1 MRRRGLPVYDRYAHE
16 REAGA
21 PGEPLDIAGEHR
33 FRAPAGLVWETLFDA
48 RALKTSIPG
57 CDSLDEVAPGRFHVS
72 MRVGVSAVRGQYAGE
87 VAVTDAAVPLSF
99 RLVMAGKGDPGAI
112 EADAR
117 VNLREEQ
124 GTTVVSYSGE
134 LRARG
139 ALARAGGQVLAGTAR
154 LLLGQFFKEM
164 DRQVRDRTP

>member
-1 MRRRGLPVYDRYAHE
+1 MSRAFPPVYDR
-16 REAGA
+16 GA
-21 PGEPLDIAGEHR
+21 PVRIAGSEVAVDVSGEHR
-33 FRAPAGLVWETLFDA
+33 FKAPIDIVWQTLFDA
-48 RALKTSIPG
+48 SALRASIPG
-57 CDSLDEVAPGRFHVS
+57 CEELREEAPGVHVITA
-72 MRVGVSAVRGQYAGE
+72 RIGVSAVKGQYAGE

-164 DRQVRDRTP
+164 ERQVRDRTP